1 MRPLIAIAALAL
13 GSMQA
18 SAQAG
23 QTKTDTT
30 SKTPAPAAAPAPAD
44 SARLTRE
51 IEQRRAQ
58 GDAGLPDASSFT
70 LGDRTIPKDETL
82 HGTIAVANGNL
93 DVFGTIDGD
102 AVALGGSVRVHNGGR
117 VTGDAW
123 SAGGSVVIDGG
134 VVEGERRAV
143 SLPRYTGM
151 SRTARPPLTVWQ
163 ALKLAVGWFAVLAII
178 GIGVMIF
185 ADATLDGVVTEL
197 ERGFARSFW
206 IGVAGQLL
214 ALPGLLMVIVGLA
227 ITILGLLLVPF
238 AIVAYVVA
246 CAGLVTLGFLAA
258 ARVFG
263 GGLAPDD
270 GTASPRGVH
279 LRALFIGLVAF
290 LVLWGAAALFSHTP
304 GIGSVLRVVAILL
317 TWVAASAGLGAT
329 ISSRAGTHRST
340 GRSSKVAG
348 DELSWQTP
356 TPVTGVAASSRRPVS
371 STR

>member
-23 QTKTDTT
+23 QTKTDTSHKAVST
-30 SKTPAPAAAPAPAD
+30 SD
-44 SARLTRE
+44 SAQVARE
-51 IEQRRAQ
+51 VEQRRAQ
-58 GDAGLPDASSFT
+58 GETRLPDASSFT
-70 LGDRTIPKDETL
+70 IGDRTIAANTTVS
-82 HGTIAVANGNL
+82 GTIAVAKGNL

-102 AVALGGSVRVHNGGR
+102 AVALGGDVRVHNGGR
-117 VTGDAW
+117 VTGDAF

-143 SLPRYTGM
+143 TLPHYTGM
-151 SRTARPPLTVWQ
+151 PATHREPLTVWQ

-185 ADATLDGVVTEL
+185 ADANLDGVVAEL
-197 ERGFARSFW
+197 ERGVARAFW

-214 ALPGLLMVIVGLA
+214 ALPGLLILVVGLT
-227 ITILGLLLVPF
+227 ITVLGLLLVPF
-238 AIVAYVVA
+238 AIVAYIVA
-246 CAGLVTLGFLAA
+246 AAGLLTLGFLAA
-258 ARVFG
+258 ARVLG

-279 LRALFIGLVAF
+279 LRALFIGLVVY
-290 LVLWGAAALFSHTP
+290 LGLWVAAALLSHTP
-304 GIGSVLRVVAILL
+304 IAGSILRMLAVAI
-317 TWVAASAGLGAT
+317 TWVAATAGLGAT
-329 ISSRAGTHRST
+329 ISSRAGTHRSA
-340 GRSSKVAG
+340 GAVSKFAG

-356 TPVTGVAASSRRPVS
+356 TPVTGVAASRRPVS
-371 STR
+371 SAH

>member
-23 QTKTDTT
+23 QTTTD
-30 SKTPAPAAAPAPAD
+30 SASQTPAPAAAD
-44 SARLTRE
+44 SARLAHE
-51 IEQRRAQ
+51 LQQRRAQ
-58 GDAGLPDASSFT
+58 GDSGIPDASSFT
-70 LGDRTIPKDETL
+70 LGDRTIQKNETL
-82 HGTIAVANGNL
+82 RGTIAVANGNL

-102 AVALGGSVRVHNGGR
+102 AVALGGNVRVHNGGH

-134 VVEGERRAV
+134 VVDGERRSVA
-143 SLPRYTGM
+143 LPRYTGM
-151 SRTARPPLTVWQ
+151 SRAARPPLTVWQ

-185 ADATLDGVVTEL
+185 ADANLDGVVTEL

-214 ALPGLLMVIVGLA
+214 ALPGLLMVVVGLA
-227 ITILGLLLVPF
+227 ITVLGLLLVPF
-238 AIVAYVVA
+238 AIVAYIVA
-246 CAGLVTLGFLAA
+246 AAGLVTLGFLAA

-279 LRALFIGLVAF
+279 LRALFIGLIAF
-290 LVLWGAAALFSHTP
+290 LALWAAAALFSHTP
-304 GIGSVLRVVAILL
+304 AVGSVLRVVAVLL
-317 TWVAASAGLGAT
+317 TWVAATAGLGAT

-340 GRSSKVAG
+340 GRPAKAGG

-356 TPVTGVAASSRRPVS
+356 TPVTGVAASRRPVS
-371 STR
+371 SAH